1 MEDILNDV
9 VDFSTPNP
17 REESIFQIRLN
28 TGTSQFTI
36 HDLTFQNMN
45 LEHNGIKGGKIGST
59 GEPVILV
66 VPEADATNLKRMAGR
81 KKGRTFTN
89 RALAQAVINKY
100 YHDTDTPKTIRL
112 EVEKI
117 RESSSIIMW
126 KLSLEPETPEEVV
139 ETETAGTI
147 ASTPDDNL
155 LAETDETLGETFY
168 SNSEGILFGNEDE
181 PN

>member
-59 GEPVILV
+59 GE
-66 VPEADATNLKRMAGR
+66 TGYT
-81 KKGRTFTN
+81 GC
-89 RALAQAVINKY
+89 
-100 YHDTDTPKTIRL
+100 
-112 EVEKI
+112 
-117 RESSSIIMW
+117 S
-126 KLSLEPETPEEVV
+126 
-139 ETETAGTI
+139 
-147 ASTPDDNL
+147 
-155 LAETDETLGETFY
+155 
-168 SNSEGILFGNEDE
+168 
-181 PN
+181 

>member
-36 HDLTFQNMN
+36 H
-45 LEHNGIKGGKIGST
+45 GST

>member
-1 MEDILNDV
+1 MVSKEVKLGQQ
-9 VDFSTPNP
+9 
-17 REESIFQIRLN
+17 E
-28 TGTSQFTI
+28 
-36 HDLTFQNMN
+36 
-45 LEHNGIKGGKIGST
+45 K
-59 GEPVILV
+59 PVILV

-139 ETETAGTI
+139 ETETQVQ
-147 ASTPDDNL
+147 L
-155 LAETDETLGETFY
+155 LLPRMITYWLKQMK
-168 SNSEGILFGNEDE
+168 
-181 PN
+181 P